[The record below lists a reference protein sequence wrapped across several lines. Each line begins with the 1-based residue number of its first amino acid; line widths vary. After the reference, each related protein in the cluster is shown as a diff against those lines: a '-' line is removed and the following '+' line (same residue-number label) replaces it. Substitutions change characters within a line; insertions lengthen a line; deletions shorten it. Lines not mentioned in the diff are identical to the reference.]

1 MTVSYP
7 RRRKKKME
15 IQITTNS
22 AQETIEL
29 GQKIAGLA
37 KAGSVFCLTGDLGA
51 GKTTL
56 VRGIAQALNIKSVV
70 QSPTFNII
78 KIYFD
83 GTKPLIHIDAY
94 RLADVNTDIGLD
106 EYIGYE
112 TGITVI
118 EWPIYI
124 PYLIPENANEIN
136 IISIGENVRKITLK
150 SDDKNLIEGL
160 KK

>member
-1 MTVSYP
+1 
-7 RRRKKKME
+7 ME
-15 IQITTNS
+15 IQIISNS

-29 GQKIAGLA
+29 GQKIAELA

-56 VRGIAQALNIKSVV
+56 VRGIAQALKIKSVV
-70 QSPTFNII
+70 QSPTFNIM

-83 GTKPLIHIDAY
+83 GIKPLIHIDAY
-94 RLADVNTDIGLD
+94 RLADINTDIGLD

-118 EWPIYI
+118 EWPVFIQ
-124 PYLIPENANEIN
+124 YLIPESANEIN
-136 IISIGENVRKITLK
+136 ITNLGDNLRRIVIK
-150 SDDKNLIEGL
+150 SDDQNLLEGL
-160 KK
+160 K